1 MLCTRPAPALAAF
14 RTPQKV
20 DSIVRQG
27 FWRLLRQAGLR
38 TREGKPD
45 GLRFPMHHLPRPF
58 ARAVVL
64 DATLRPSG
72 WLLRGGKAAV
82 HLHSPTVAGAVG
94 ELRRFRPRT
103 PFPFHPSALLNGHL
117 LHRFGLGDV
126 PSIPVGPVLRVAC
139 CVLLAMP
146 APHAGCRACQ
156 SHAKPTAKKRTRFQA
171 AILEKTVGEECGRAK
186 TSATM
191 QVAWA
196 RNRKPP

>member
-1 MLCTRPAPALAAF
+1 MLCTRPARSLAAF

-38 TREGKPD
+38 TREGTPD

-58 ARAVVL
+58 AHAVVL
-64 DATLRPSG
+64 GATLRPSG
-72 WLLRGGKAAV
+72 WLFRGGKAAV
-82 HLHSPTVAGAVG
+82 HPHSPTVAGAVG

-126 PSIPVGPVLRVAC
+126 PSIPVGLY
-139 CVLLAMP
+139 CVLLATP

-156 SHAKPTAKKRTRFQA
+156 FHTESKAKKTARIRA
-171 AILEKTVGEECGRAK
+171 AILNKQSGKNTA
-186 TSATM
+186 
-191 QVAWA
+191 A
-196 RNRKPP
+196 RKRRQLRR

>member
-1 MLCTRPAPALAAF
+1 MLCSRPAPALAAF

-45 GLRFPMHHLPRPF
+45 VLRFPMHHIPRPF
-58 ARAVVL
+58 ARAVFL

-94 ELRRFRPRT
+94 ALRRFRPRT
-103 PFPFHPSALLNGHL
+103 PFPFHRSALLNGHL

-126 PSIPVGPVLRVAC
+126 LLAAC
-139 CVLLAMP
+139 CLLCQRPMRGAEHVNFMP
-146 APHAGCRACQ
+146 NPRQKSARGCRQRYLKNQ
-156 SHAKPTAKKRTRFQA
+156 SGKNAAARKRRQ
-171 AILEKTVGEECGRAK
+171 LCR
-186 TSATM
+186 
-191 QVAWA
+191 
-196 RNRKPP
+196 

>member
-38 TREGKPD
+38 TREVKPD

-58 ARAVVL
+58 ARAVFL

-94 ELRRFRPRT
+94 DLRRFRPRT

-117 LHRFGLGDV
+117 LHRFRPRGRSVHSRQPCITCCL
-126 PSIPVGPVLRVAC
+126 LRVAC
-139 CVLLAMP
+139 YAS
-146 APHAGCRACQ
+146 APFGVPSMSISCQ
-156 SHAKPTAKKRTRFQA
+156 THG
-171 AILEKTVGEECGRAK
+171 EKTHAVSGSD
-186 TSATM
+186 T
-191 QVAWA
+191 
-196 RNRKPP
+196 

>member
-38 TREGKPD
+38 TREGKP
-45 GLRFPMHHLPRPF
+45 GVLRFPMHLLPRPF
-58 ARAVVL
+58 ARAVFL

-117 LHRFGLGDV
+117 LHRFGLEDV
-126 PSIPVGPVLRVAC
+126 PSIPVGLYCVFHAACYLLRQRPMRDAEHVN
-139 CVLLAMP
+139 LP
-146 APHAGCRACQ
+146 NPRRKKHARI
-156 SHAKPTAKKRTRFQA
+156 RA
-171 AILEKTVGEECGRAK
+171 AIQKTVGEECGRAK